1 MLNLTSPEGIS
12 VPGTE
17 NRGVNMN
24 SRNVSSAGILQTL
37 SGDLQQQMTLVSMLL
52 DEFKKLR
59 KDMPLSH
66 TICFLMVAQEEGLT
80 VSQYAER
87 ANVGQTVM
95 TRWLFDIGSHSR
107 TRDPGLG
114 LVTQR
119 SDPNDLRKHQTF
131 LTDRGRQLAHSLA
144 RVLRLRKE

>member
-1 MLNLTSPEGIS
+1 
-12 VPGTE
+12 
-17 NRGVNMN
+17 MN
-24 SRNVSSAGILQTL
+24 ARNVSSAGVLQTL
-37 SGDLQQQMTLVSMLL
+37 SADMQQQMQLVSLVL

-66 TICFLMVAQEEGLT
+66 AICFLMVAEEEGLT
-80 VSQYAER
+80 VSQYADK
-87 ANVGQTVM
+87 AKVGQTVM

-114 LVTQR
+114 LVQQR

-131 LTDRGRQLAHSLA
+131 LTDKGRQLAHSLA
-144 RVLRLRKE
+144 RVLRLRRE